1 MNDGDGRGD
10 RRTLSLSTDQVW
22 TLIAWVV
29 PAVAVLLAQ
38 LPVNDLAYQVRAG
51 ALMLTRGEILRT
63 DPFTF
68 TVFGARWVD
77 QQWGAQILLDALHRP
92 FGWPGLVMLRALLVS
107 AAFGISY
114 VWTRRA
120 CRDAMVA
127 ACVTLGALVV
137 AILLPGTLS
146 LRPQLLAIVPFLVTT
161 WIVRERATHPRRLLW
176 LPAIALIWANL
187 HGSFVLLPLIA
198 GIAFVADVVG
208 GTPTR
213 RWTGLATLAGLLV
226 PLVNPWGP
234 GIYAYLIRLTTAPD
248 VRQGSDE
255 WRPMWR
261 QWPAG
266 PVFLVVVAVL
276 VVLLLR
282 GALRRPTP
290 EEALGLA
297 VFTVFAIAS
306 GRNLLWWSLYVPPV
320 VGGMWAL
327 RDDRAGD
334 RSPAA
339 SVIAALLVLLLVF
352 GLARVGTVRPPEALL
367 SESPGGVT
375 AALARVADPQSRV
388 FNGWWGSWFEFALP
402 QVPMFTDARAEIFPD
417 SVWDDYFRI
426 SDGHQGW
433 DATLNRWQID
443 VIVASAEHQGPLIV
457 LLERDPAWREAYR
470 DSDGGV
476 FVRVVPTSSA

>member
-1 MNDGDGRGD
+1 MNDDGRGD
-10 RRTLSLSTDQVW
+10 RRWLRVSTDQVW

-29 PAVAVLLAQ
+29 LAVAVLLAR

-51 ALMLTRGEILRT
+51 ALMLARGHVLRT

-92 FGWPGLVMLRALLVS
+92 FGWPGLVVVRAMLVS
-107 AAFGISY
+107 AAFGVTY
-114 VWTRRA
+114 AWTRRA

-127 ACVTLGALVV
+127 ACLTLGALVV

-146 LRPQLLAIVPFLVTT
+146 LRPQLLAVVPFLLAIG
-161 WIVRERATHPRRLLW
+161 IVRERASHSRRLLW
-176 LPAIALIWANL
+176 LPLIALIWANL
-187 HGSFVLLPLIA
+187 HGSFVLLPLIV
-198 GIAFVADVVG
+198 GVAFVADVVG
-208 GTPTR
+208 RISTR
-213 RWTGLATLAGLLV
+213 RATGLATIAGVLV

-234 GIYAYLIRLTTAPD
+234 GVYGYLIRLSTAPI
-248 VRQGSDE
+248 VRQVIDE

-276 VVLLLR
+276 VVLLSR
-282 GALRRPTP
+282 GALRRPTL

-297 VFTVFAIAS
+297 VFTAFAVAS

-327 RDDRAGD
+327 RDDSAAD

-339 SVIAALLVLLLVF
+339 SVLAGLLALLLVF
-352 GLARVGTVRPPEALL
+352 GIVRVATVQPPEALL
-367 SESPGGVT
+367 SEAPRGIT
-375 AALARVADPQSRV
+375 AELADVAEPQSRV

-402 QVPMFTDARAEIFPD
+402 QLPMFTDARAEIFPD

-426 SDGHQGW
+426 SNGHPGW
-433 DATLNRWQID
+433 DATLDRWHVD
-443 VIVASAEHQGPLIV
+443 VVVASTDHQGPLIL
-457 LLERDPAWREAYR
+457 LLEHDPGWRETYRDP
-470 DSDGGV
+470 DGAV
-476 FVRVVPTSSA
+476 FIRVVPTSSA